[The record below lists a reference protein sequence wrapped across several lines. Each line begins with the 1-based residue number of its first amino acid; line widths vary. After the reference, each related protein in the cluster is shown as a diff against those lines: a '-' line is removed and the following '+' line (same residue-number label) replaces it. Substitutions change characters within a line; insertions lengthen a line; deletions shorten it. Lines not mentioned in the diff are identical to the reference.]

1 MWVYIGIMC
10 HNVHLYLPLRELKA
24 RPCFSIRYVLC
35 YVAVDAFGFHQSYH
49 IHSIAVTQLRYLFIW
64 KHECY
69 GWLPYNRYIA
79 YLSCASSSHSYIAE
93 GDNHLVV
100 SLALSGARGS
110 VRLLLTKSHPV
121 STHALSRSPG
131 NRYVSAALE
140 FRAWNSA
147 QYMTIG
153 LHGNYNTN
161 GEKRVFIVQWHY
173 VSY

>member
-24 RPCFSIRYVLC
+24 RPIPLLATILYKKKLNTPVIEHTYHLMVSNRRRPWTLETPEALQVRCWPLGVRHLRPSPP
-35 YVAVDAFGFHQSYH
+35 QSP
-49 IHSIAVTQLRYLFIW
+49 ISLQLL
-64 KHECY
+64 
-69 GWLPYNRYIA
+69 
-79 YLSCASSSHSYIAE
+79 

-173 VSY
+173 VS